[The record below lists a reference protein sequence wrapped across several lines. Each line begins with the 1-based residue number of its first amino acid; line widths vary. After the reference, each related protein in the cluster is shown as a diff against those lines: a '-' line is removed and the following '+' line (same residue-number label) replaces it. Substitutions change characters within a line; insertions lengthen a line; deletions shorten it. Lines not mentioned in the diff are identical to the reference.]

1 MKMHICTTSRA
12 ARAAA
17 SVTAVNMGGYVYC
30 HLAGFRHAGKLLPA
44 FVVKDADSSDI
55 AFFCILQALTPV
67 LTAFAPV
74 GYTFRAQKCPKC
86 RQKCQIG
93 HNGKTKQ

>member
-1 MKMHICTTSRA
+1 MKIHICTTSRA

-17 SVTAVNMGGYVYC
+17 NVTAVNMGGYVYC

-44 FVVKDADSSDI
+44 FVVKNAD
-55 AFFCILQALTPV
+55 FCISQASTPV

-74 GYTFRAQKCPKC
+74 VVWLYYHGAKVPEMPLKMPN
-86 RQKCQIG
+86 KA
-93 HNGKTKQ
+93 